1 MSSFR
6 LPIHIVLPLALGL
19 SLLTGA
25 CGVPVAVSAV
35 SYAADGGF
43 VVASDKTSTDH
54 LASVVTK
61 KDCAMW
67 RIFRGRQICNE
78 RADGE
83 DPYEVDYN
91 EPQRQVS
98 EDGVQYSP
106 PLRSSVD
113 APAASWDE
121 AAYKSPE
128 PAPLQPAP
136 SQPAPLQPAP
146 GPTEAPATVQAPETV
161 ASTPAPVAAKP
172 AAAPAKPVPKKVK
185 SVSRSP
191 KKPKPSQGRAA
202 PAS

>member
-6 LPIHIVLPLALGL
+6 LSIHIVLPLALGL

-43 VVASDKTSTDH
+43 VVASDKTTTDH

-67 RIFRGRQICNE
+67 RIFRGRQICTE
-78 RADGE
+78 RAEGE

-98 EDGVQYSP
+98 EDGVQYNP
-106 PLRSSVD
+106 PLRSD
-113 APAASWDE
+113 AAAPAASWDE
-121 AAYKSPE
+121 AAYKT
-128 PAPLQPAP
+128 APQPAP
-136 SQPAPLQPAP
+136 VAA
-146 GPTEAPATVQAPETV
+146 EAPAVVQEPETAV
-161 ASTPAPVAAKP
+161 PTPAPVADKPGADKPVATPAKP
-172 AAAPAKPVPKKVK
+172 ATKKVK
-185 SVSRSP
+185 SASRSP

>member
-6 LPIHIVLPLALGL
+6 LSIYIVLPLALGL

-25 CGVPVAVSAV
+25 CGVPVAVSAA

-43 VVASDKTSTDH
+43 IVASDKTSTDH

-78 RADGE
+78 RAEGE

-106 PLRSSVD
+106 PLRSSAD

-121 AAYKSPE
+121 AAYKA
-128 PAPLQPAP
+128 APQQPAP
-136 SQPAPLQPAP
+136 VT
-146 GPTEAPATVQAPETV
+146 TEAPVVVQEPVTAAPAPV
-161 ASTPAPVAAKP
+161 PVAAKTT
-172 AAAPAKPVPKKVK
+172 AAPAKPTKKVK
-185 SVSRSP
+185 SVSRAP
-191 KKPKPSQGRAA
+191 KKPKSSQGRAA

>member
-6 LPIHIVLPLALGL
+6 LPIYIVLPLALGL
-19 SLLTGA
+19 SLSTGA
-25 CGVPVAVSAV
+25 CGVPIAVSAA

-43 VVASDKTSTDH
+43 IAASDKTSTDH

-67 RIFRGRQICNE
+67 RIFRGRQICTE
-78 RADGE
+78 RAEGE
-83 DPYEVDYN
+83 DPYDVDYN

-106 PLRSSVD
+106 PLRSGAD

-121 AAYKSPE
+121 AAYKTAPPPV
-128 PAPLQPAP
+128 PAT
-136 SQPAPLQPAP
+136 
-146 GPTEAPATVQAPETV
+146 TEAPAAAAVQEPATAAP
-161 ASTPAPVAAKP
+161 TPAPAAAKP
-172 AAAPAKPVPKKVK
+172 AAAPAKPTAKKTK
-185 SVSRSP
+185 SASRAP
-191 KKPKPSQGRAA
+191 KKPKPSRGQAA

>member
-106 PLRSSVD
+106 PLRSSAD
-113 APAASWDE
+113 APATSWDE
-121 AAYKSPE
+121 AAYKA
-128 PAPLQPAP
+128 APQPAP
-136 SQPAPLQPAP
+136 PPVPTT
-146 GPTEAPATVQAPETV
+146 TEAPAAAAVQEPATAAPAQV
-161 ASTPAPVAAKP
+161 PVAAKP
-172 AAAPAKPVPKKVK
+172 AAAPAKPATKKVK

>member
-6 LPIHIVLPLALGL
+6 LSIYFVLPVALGL

-25 CGVPVAVSAV
+25 CGVPVAVSAA

-43 VVASDKTSTDH
+43 IVASDKTSTDH

-67 RIFRGRQICNE
+67 RIFRGRQICTE
-78 RADGE
+78 RAEGE

-98 EDGVQYSP
+98 EDGVQYSA
-106 PLRSSVD
+106 PLRASAD

-121 AAYKSPE
+121 AAYKSAPQPV
-128 PAPLQPAP
+128 PAT
-136 SQPAPLQPAP
+136 
-146 GPTEAPATVQAPETV
+146 TEAPAAAAVQEPAMAAP
-161 ASTPAPVAAKP
+161 TPIPAAAKP
-172 AAAPAKPVPKKVK
+172 AAAPAKPTAKKAK
-185 SVSRSP
+185 SASRSP
-191 KKPKPSQGRAA
+191 KKPKPSRGQAA

>member
-6 LPIHIVLPLALGL
+6 LSIYIVLPLALGL

-25 CGVPVAVSAV
+25 CGVPLAVSAA

-106 PLRSSVD
+106 PLRSGAD

-121 AAYKSPE
+121 AAYKA
-128 PAPLQPAP
+128 APQPAP
-136 SQPAPLQPAP
+136 SPVPAT
-146 GPTEAPATVQAPETV
+146 TEAPAAAAVQEPATAAP
-161 ASTPAPVAAKP
+161 TPVPVAAKP
-172 AAAPAKPVPKKVK
+172 AAAPAKPATKKVK

>member
-6 LPIHIVLPLALGL
+6 LSIYFVLPVALGL

-25 CGVPVAVSAV
+25 CGVPVAVSAA

-43 VVASDKTSTDH
+43 IVASDKTSTDH

-67 RIFRGRQICNE
+67 RIFRGRQICTE

-106 PLRSSVD
+106 PLRSSAD

-121 AAYKSPE
+121 AAYKT
-128 PAPLQPAP
+128 APQPAP
-136 SQPAPLQPAP
+136 AA
-146 GPTEAPATVQAPETV
+146 TEAPAAVQAPVV
-161 ASTPAPVAAKP
+161 AAPAPAPVAAKP
-172 AAAPAKPVPKKVK
+172 AVAPAKPTAKKVK
-185 SVSRSP
+185 SASRAP
-191 KKPKPSQGRAA
+191 KKAKPSRGQAA

>member
-6 LPIHIVLPLALGL
+6 LPIYIVLPLALGL

-25 CGVPVAVSAV
+25 CGVPIAVSAA

-43 VVASDKTSTDH
+43 IAASDKTSTDH

-67 RIFRGRQICNE
+67 RIFRGRQICTE
-78 RADGE
+78 RAEGE
-83 DPYEVDYN
+83 DPYDVDYN

-106 PLRSSVD
+106 PLRAGAD

-121 AAYKSPE
+121 AAYKTAPPPV
-128 PAPLQPAP
+128 PAT
-136 SQPAPLQPAP
+136 
-146 GPTEAPATVQAPETV
+146 TEAPAAAAVQEPATV
-161 ASTPAPVAAKP
+161 APMPTPAAAKP
-172 AAAPAKPVPKKVK
+172 AAAPAKPTAKKTK
-185 SVSRSP
+185 SASRAP
-191 KKPKPSQGRAA
+191 KKPKPSRGQAA

>member
-6 LPIHIVLPLALGL
+6 LSIYIVLPLALGL

-54 LASVVTK
+54 LASVITK

-67 RIFRGRQICNE
+67 RIFRGRRICTE

-83 DPYEVDYN
+83 DPYDIDYN

-106 PLRSSVD
+106 PLRSSAD

-121 AAYKSPE
+121 AAYKTAP
-128 PAPLQPAP
+128 PAPVA
-136 SQPAPLQPAP
+136 A
-146 GPTEAPATVQAPETV
+146 EAPATVQEPMAAPAPT
-161 ASTPAPVAAKP
+161 PVAAKP
-172 AAAPAKPVPKKVK
+172 SAAPAKPTKKVK
-185 SVSRSP
+185 SASP
-191 KKPKPSQGRAA
+191 VVKKQKPSRGQAA

>member
-6 LPIHIVLPLALGL
+6 LSIYIVLPLALGL

-25 CGVPVAVSAV
+25 CGVPIAVSAA

-43 VVASDKTSTDH
+43 IAASDKTSTDH

-67 RIFRGRQICNE
+67 RIFRGRQICTE
-78 RADGE
+78 RAEGE
-83 DPYEVDYN
+83 DPYDVDYN

-106 PLRSSVD
+106 PLRSGAD

-121 AAYKSPE
+121 AAYKT
-128 PAPLQPAP
+128 APQPAP
-136 SQPAPLQPAP
+136 AT
-146 GPTEAPATVQAPETV
+146 TEAPAVVQEPVTAAPAPV
-161 ASTPAPVAAKP
+161 PVAAK
-172 AAAPAKPVPKKVK
+172 ATAAPAKPAKKVK
-185 SVSRSP
+185 SASRAP
-191 KKPKPSQGRAA
+191 KKPKPSRGQAA

>member
-1 MSSFR
+1 M
-6 LPIHIVLPLALGL
+6 

-67 RIFRGRQICNE
+67 RIFRGRQICTE
-78 RADGE
+78 RAEGE
-83 DPYEVDYN
+83 DPYDVDYN

-106 PLRSSVD
+106 PLRSSAD
-113 APAASWDE
+113 APATSWDE
-121 AAYKSPE
+121 AAYKA
-128 PAPLQPAP
+128 APQPAP
-136 SQPAPLQPAP
+136 PPVPAT
-146 GPTEAPATVQAPETV
+146 TEAPAAAAVQEPATAAPAPV
-161 ASTPAPVAAKP
+161 PVAAKP
-172 AAAPAKPVPKKVK
+172 ATKKVK
-185 SVSRSP
+185 SVSRAP

>member
-6 LPIHIVLPLALGL
+6 LSIYIVLPLALGL

-43 VVASDKTSTDH
+43 MVASDKTSTDH
-54 LASVVTK
+54 LASVITK

-67 RIFRGRQICNE
+67 RIFRGRRICTE
-78 RADGE
+78 RAEGE
-83 DPYEVDYN
+83 DPYDIDYN

-106 PLRSSVD
+106 PLRSSAD

-121 AAYKSPE
+121 AAYKS
-128 PAPLQPAP
+128 AP
-136 SQPAPLQPAP
+136 QPAP
-146 GPTEAPATVQAPETV
+146 GATEAPATVQE
-161 ASTPAPVAAKP
+161 PVA
-172 AAAPAKPVPKKVK
+172 AAAPAPTPVVAKATTAPAKPTKKTT
-185 SVSRSP
+185 SASRSL
-191 KKPKPSQGRAA
+191 KKQKPSRGRAA

>member
-6 LPIHIVLPLALGL
+6 LSIYIVLPLALGL

-43 VVASDKTSTDH
+43 MVASDKTSTDH
-54 LASVVTK
+54 LASVITK

-67 RIFRGRQICNE
+67 RIFRGRRICTE
-78 RADGE
+78 RAEGE
-83 DPYEVDYN
+83 DPYDIDYN

-106 PLRSSVD
+106 PLRSSAD

-121 AAYKSPE
+121 AAYKA
-128 PAPLQPAP
+128 APQPAP
-136 SQPAPLQPAP
+136 SAA
-146 GPTEAPATVQAPETV
+146 EAPAMVQEPV
-161 ASTPAPVAAKP
+161 AAAAPAPVVAK
-172 AAAPAKPVPKKVK
+172 ATAAPAKPIKKTK
-185 SVSRSP
+185 SVSRP
-191 KKPKPSQGRAA
+191 LKKQKPSRGQAA

>member
-6 LPIHIVLPLALGL
+6 LSIYIVLPLALGL

-25 CGVPVAVSAV
+25 CGVPVVVSAA

-54 LASVVTK
+54 LASVITK

-67 RIFRGRQICNE
+67 RIFRGRRICTE

-83 DPYEVDYN
+83 DPYDIDYN

-106 PLRSSVD
+106 PLRSSAD

-121 AAYKSPE
+121 AAYKT
-128 PAPLQPAP
+128 APQPAP
-136 SQPAPLQPAP
+136 AAA
-146 GPTEAPATVQAPETV
+146 EAPATMQDPKVQEPMAAPAPT
-161 ASTPAPVAAKP
+161 PVAAKP
-172 AAAPAKPVPKKVK
+172 SAAPAKPTKKVK
-185 SVSRSP
+185 SASP
-191 KKPKPSQGRAA
+191 VVKKQKPSRGQAA